1 MKILSFFFFLFFYKS
16 YNFQN
21 LKVSSAE
28 ADTILSPSGLY
39 AKCKTLFVWPYN
51 SPFILFFKI

>member
-39 AKCKTLFVWPYN
+39 AKCKTLFV
-51 SPFILFFKI
+51 